1 MSTDQQPIVPAR
13 LRRID
18 GSFGFIPHRF
28 LRDGFLQSLS
38 DDELRLYLVLV
49 LVADRQGH
57 SFYSHQ
63 RLRALLGM
71 SADAYLHARDA
82 LRRKDLIA
90 SDGVR
95 VQLLSL
101 PAQPAETTA
110 SAMPRR
116 EQASACQ
123 TILNSLGIAGQK

>member
-1 MSTDQQPIVPAR
+1 MSTDRQPIIPAR

-28 LRDGFLQSLS
+28 LRDGFLQSLT
-38 DDELRLYLVLV
+38 DDELRLYVVLV

-57 SFYSHQ
+57 SFYSHD
-63 RLRALLGM
+63 RLRALLAM
-71 SADAYLHARDA
+71 SPDAYLRAREA

-90 SDGVR
+90 ADGVR

-101 PAQPAETTA
+101 PAQPVAFAGAPMAIVTV
-110 SAMPRR
+110 
-116 EQASACQ
+116 
-123 TILNSLGIAGQK
+123 SLLS

>member
-1 MSTDQQPIVPAR
+1 MSTDRQPIVPSR

-28 LRDGFLQSLS
+28 LREGFLQSLT
-38 DDELRLYLVLV
+38 DDELRLYVVLV

-57 SFYSHQ
+57 SFYSHD
-63 RLRALLGM
+63 RLRALLAM
-71 SADAYLHARDA
+71 SADAYLHAREA

-90 SDGVR
+90 EDGVR

-101 PAQPAETTA
+101 PAQPVQLAGPTM
-110 SAMPRR
+110 SRSQ
-116 EQASACQ
+116 QASACQ
-123 TILNSLGIAGQK
+123 ALLATLSPTPK

>member
-28 LRDGFLQSLS
+28 LRGGFLQSLT
-38 DDELRLYLVLV
+38 DDELRLYVVLV
-49 LVADRQGH
+49 LVADRHGH
-57 SFYSHQ
+57 SFYSHEP
-63 RLRALLGM
+63 LRTLVAM
-71 SADAYLHARDA
+71 SADAYLQAREA

-90 SDGVR
+90 LNGVR

-101 PAQPAETTA
+101 PAQPVETTGPTM
-110 SAMPRR
+110 SPS

-123 TILNSLGIAGQK
+123 TLLATLASNPK